1 MAKAMGTNPV
11 QAQVMASLAKAA
23 SDRTSGQL
31 VGAFGERAVEA
42 ELLRR
47 RWVTA
52 NINASIRN
60 VKDFDLFAVKNARLL
75 HIRVKTCSPG
85 QDVTYGNLKEITAED
100 IRETDFTVVVRMGA
114 TRNEDRFYVVPSRVV
129 LQALD
134 EWRRAAL
141 AGTEPG
147 SKGPQKDIGL
157 WVLRWR
163 ELRSAQ
169 SKPNYGFD
177 KKWKKYLDGWD
188 QLETMARSEAGSP
201 ACTG

>member
-1 MAKAMGTNPV
+1 MKAVGNNLV

-23 SDRTSGQL
+23 PDRTSGQL

-47 RWVTA
+47 GWVTA

-60 VKDFDLFAVKNARLL
+60 VKDFDLFAVKNTRSL
-75 HIRVKTCSPG
+75 HIRVKTCSPKKDIQYSSRKG
-85 QDVTYGNLKEITAED
+85 QEITTDD
-100 IRETDFTVVVRMGA
+100 IAGTDFTVIVRMGEK
-114 TRNEDRFYVVPSRVV
+114 RNQDRFYVVPSRVV

-141 AGTEPG
+141 TVGRPG

-163 ELRSAQ
+163 DLRSGQ
-169 SKPNYGFD
+169 SQPNYGFE
-177 KKWKKYLDGWD
+177 KKWEKYLRGWGLLD
-188 QLETMARSEAGSP
+188 R
-201 ACTG
+201 

>member
-1 MAKAMGTNPV
+1 MKVVGNTRA

-23 SDRTSGQL
+23 PDRTSGQL
-31 VGAFGERAVEA
+31 IGAFGERAVEA

-47 RWVTA
+47 GWITA

-60 VKDFDLFAVKNARLL
+60 VKDFDLFAVKNTRSL
-75 HIRVKTCSPG
+75 HIRVKTCSPKKDIQYGFRKG
-85 QDVTYGNLKEITAED
+85 QEITTDD
-100 IRETDFTVVVRMGA
+100 IAGTDFTVIVRMGEK
-114 TRNEDRFYVVPSRVV
+114 RNQDRFYVVPSRVV

-141 AGTEPG
+141 TVGRPK

-163 ELRSAQ
+163 ELRSRQ
-169 SKPNYGFD
+169 SQPNYGFE
-177 KKWKKYLDGWD
+177 KKWEKYLDG
-188 QLETMARSEAGSP
+188 
-201 ACTG
+201 

>member
-1 MAKAMGTNPV
+1 MKAVGNNRA

-23 SDRTSGQL
+23 PDRTNVQQL
-31 VGAFGERAVEA
+31 VSAFGERAVEA

-85 QDVTYGNLKEITAED
+85 QDVTYGNRRNQEITADD

-129 LQALD
+129 LQAVE
-134 EWRRAAL
+134 EWRQ
-141 AGTEPG
+141 AGIASG
-147 SKGPQKDIGL
+147 QKDIL

-163 ELRSAQ
+163 ELRSGQ
-169 SKPNYGFD
+169 SQPNYGFE
-177 KKWKKYLDGWD
+177 KKWEKYLDGWD
-188 QLETMARSEAGSP
+188 LLEG
-201 ACTG
+201 